1 MNNDTICALSTAP
14 GQGAIAIVRLS
25 GIDAISV
32 AGKIF
37 VPHRKSHPLSEQ
49 ASHTVQFGDI
59 RDPENGALIDE
70 VLVTLFRTPH
80 SYTGEDLVEISCHGS
95 SYIEQ
100 QILRLLL
107 RYGCRMAQ
115 PGEFTQRAFLDGK
128 MDLSQAEAVADIIA
142 SESAA
147 AHRLAVQ
154 QLKGG
159 FSKALNDLRE
169 QLLNFTALI
178 ELELD
183 FSEEEV
189 EFADRSQLSELIHHI
204 DSVISRLIDSF
215 NVGNAI
221 KNGIPVAIVGET
233 NVGKSTLL
241 NKLLHEE
248 RALVS
253 DIHGTT
259 RDTIEEVL
267 VLDGIQFRFID
278 TAGIRD
284 TRDHIES
291 MGIERTFNKI
301 EQASLLLV
309 VLDATRDNES
319 LATFI
324 SQITKKTAGKKRIFI
339 LNKADKITAG
349 ERKQRIDLPFPDSDP
364 YVFLSAKKGEGID
377 LLEQKIVEAAQIP
390 HIGNNDVIVTN
401 MRHQEALSMARTAIR
416 RVIDGMER
424 NLSGE
429 FLSQDIREAIFY
441 LGTITGGAITPDEVL
456 GSIFSRF
463 CIGK

>member
-25 GIDAISV
+25 GIETISV

-37 VPHRKSHPLSEQ
+37 VPYRKSHPFSEQ

-59 RDPENGALIDE
+59 LDPENGALIDE

-100 QILRLLL
+100 QILRLLIQH
-107 RYGCRMAQ
+107 GCRMAQ
-115 PGEFTQRAFLDGK
+115 PGEFTQRAFLNGK

-159 FSKALNDLRE
+159 FSQALNDLRE

-204 DSVISRLIDSF
+204 DSVITRLIDSF

-241 NKLLHEE
+241 NRLLHEE

-284 TRDHIES
+284 THDHIES
-291 MGIERTFNKI
+291 LGIERTFNKI

-309 VLDATRDNES
+309 VLDTTRDNES

-324 SQITKKTAGKKRIFI
+324 SQITEKTAGKKRIFI
-339 LNKADKITAG
+339 LNKADKITTG
-349 ERKQRIDLPFPDSDP
+349 EREQRMYLPFPDSDP
-364 YVFLSAKKGEGID
+364 YVFLSAKSGDNID

-401 MRHQEALSMARTAIR
+401 MRHQEALVMAQTAIR
-416 RVIDGMER
+416 RVIDGMGR